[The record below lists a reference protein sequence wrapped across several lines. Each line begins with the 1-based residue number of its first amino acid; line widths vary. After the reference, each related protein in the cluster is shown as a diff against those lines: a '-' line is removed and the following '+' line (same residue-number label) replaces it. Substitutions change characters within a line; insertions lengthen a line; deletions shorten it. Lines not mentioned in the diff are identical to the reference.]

1 MKRPKFFLLNLSGIG
16 CRSTRKMVAQSY
28 LSKGH
33 QSRYQILFG
42 SVCIP
47 LEIKC
52 KALVP
57 KGRLTPGDYLFSRNH
72 KPMEQQDFLESVTMN
87 QDFPGKHRFAKRTF
101 SISLKRS
108 RDRH

>member
-52 KALVP
+52 KVALRQEIISSHETTNQW
-57 KGRLTPGDYLFSRNH
+57 KTGLPGVSDS
-72 KPMEQQDFLESVTMN
+72 ESGL
-87 QDFPGKHRFAKRTF
+87 PGKTSLCKTYIFYLAEAFKR
-101 SISLKRS
+101 
-108 RDRH
+108 